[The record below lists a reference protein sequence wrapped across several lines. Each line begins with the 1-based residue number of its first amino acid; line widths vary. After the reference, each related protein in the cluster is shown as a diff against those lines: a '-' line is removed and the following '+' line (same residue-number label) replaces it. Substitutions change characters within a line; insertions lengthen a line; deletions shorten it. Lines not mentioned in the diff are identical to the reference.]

1 MKGKG
6 LFLKMHVVFERN
18 LGKVPGYETEAGLVK
33 REIVKFRRK
42 TRLLRIS
49 KDLPF

>member
-6 LFLKMHVVFERN
+6 LFLKMHVVFGRN

-33 REIVKFRRK
+33 IHRTRRSD
-42 TRLLRIS
+42 S
-49 KDLPF
+49 KSLVV